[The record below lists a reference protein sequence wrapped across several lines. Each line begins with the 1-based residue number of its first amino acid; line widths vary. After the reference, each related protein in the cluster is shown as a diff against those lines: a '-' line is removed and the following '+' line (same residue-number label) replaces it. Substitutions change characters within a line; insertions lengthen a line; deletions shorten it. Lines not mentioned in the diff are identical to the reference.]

1 VKRVVVESATET
13 VVLNADDIHCL
24 RMADY
29 VTAKTICYATMNADH
44 ALVKEHIRAGGRA
57 VVLERGMN
65 GDMITIYNN
74 GTHLPVLWSHLIPAT
89 FEGKAAYNV
98 QNAMFAAAMAF
109 SFGVDLDN
117 IRHGLR
123 TFDTSFF
130 QTPGRGNV
138 FDEHAFKVI
147 LDYAHNPA
155 AFNALSGLVDQMDI
169 PGKRIFVISI
179 PGDRRDE
186 DVATAARILAPHF
199 DVFICKADGNRR
211 GRGHDEI
218 PQLMKACLLENGV
231 DASAIHIVPEEPEA
245 VALGLNI
252 AGEGDLLVI
261 NGDDTVR
268 CWKQIIYFKDP
279 NKVAEPAAAA
289 KPRPIPAG
297 MEDLITDA
305 DVIVRDER
313 GVRLAREQGEGGD

>member
-1 VKRVVVESATET
+1 
-13 VVLNADDIHCL
+13 
-24 RMADY
+24 
-29 VTAKTICYATMNADH
+29 
-44 ALVKEHIRAGGRA
+44 
-57 VVLERGMN
+57 
-65 GDMITIYNN
+65 
-74 GTHLPVLWSHLIPAT
+74 LPVLWSHLIPAT

-155 AFNALSGLVDQMDI
+155 AFTALSGLVDQMDI

-218 PQLMKACLLENGV
+218 PQLMRACLLENGV

-245 VALGLNI
+245 VALGLNM